1 MRPLKEFQLGFK
13 MNNILFPQ
21 EVSSLVAAGSPV
33 AIGISGGKDSCA
45 LAIALNEF
53 LDSVGHTG
61 PRVLV
66 HADLGNV
73 EWTDSIR
80 TCYRLADHLGL
91 RFLVVRKSLM
101 DRWKLRWR
109 NNVSRWVNL
118 ECVKLILPWSTP
130 AMRFCT
136 SDAKLTPICSEL
148 SRQFPGQVILSASGI
163 RRDESPN
170 RAKAAIF
177 KEQKRLTRKST
188 GTSGFDWN
196 PLLDWSALDVFEYLE
211 RKSFEL
217 HEAYT
222 RYGSSRVS
230 CAFCI
235 LASFGDLKAAARCE
249 ENHSLYRELVGL
261 EIESTFAFQGSR
273 WLGDVAPHLLSEDT
287 LFLLKNAQAMANIRT
302 RAEAKIPTHLLY
314 EKGWPKVLPTWTEA
328 NLLCQ
333 VRRTVAQAVSLPE
346 TFTNPD
352 ELRARYVGLMAQ
364 KRILCGG

>member
-1 MRPLKEFQLGFK
+1 MT
-13 MNNILFPQ
+13 NTILFPK
-21 EVSSLVAAGSPV
+21 EVRSLVAAGSPV

-66 HADLGNV
+66 HSDLGNV

-80 TCYRLADHLGL
+80 TCYRLSDRLGL

-170 RAKAAIF
+170 RAKALVF
-177 KEQKRLTRKST
+177 KEQKRLTRKTT

-211 RKSFEL
+211 RKGFDL

-235 LASFGDLKAAARCE
+235 LASFGDLRAAARCE
-249 ENHSLYRELVGL
+249 ENHGLYRELVNL

-273 WLGDVAPHLLSEDT
+273 WLGDVAPWLLDT
-287 LFLLKNAQAMANIRT
+287 EALHGLQATKEKARLRME
-302 RAEAKIPTHLLY
+302 AEKKIPSHLLY

-328 NLLCQ
+328 KLLCQ
-333 VRRTVAQAVSLPE
+333 VRRTVAQAVGLPE
-346 TFTNPD
+346 TFTAPD
-352 ELRARYVGLMAQ
+352 ELRARYLSLMTE
-364 KRILCGG
+364 KRTYEHK